1 MLYKEHIILHI
12 VILFLNNDNDTKAM
26 TKKQHPPSPDTL
38 LLQYMIGS
46 SDMKNPVVA
55 LLEEIHA
62 CGSINQAAKTVGMS
76 YKAAWERIENSNN
89 LSPKPLISRQVGG
102 SGGGGTVLTEAGHDF
117 LTRANLLQ
125 REFTSFL
132 NFFYRSP
139 EEAFST
145 LKTLRRIEMKISA
158 RNVWL
163 GNVTQIEKG
172 VVNSVVT
179 VALKGQDTIVS
190 VITDNSV
197 QRLGLQPGVE
207 VMAIVKAPSVMLGL
221 EIDRQKISAR
231 NILEGR
237 VNRIVSGVVNDEVI
251 IDLAGGNTVTSI
263 LTSASVKRLDLVPG
277 MEIAAIIKASD
288 VLLATA

>member
-1 MLYKEHIILHI
+1 
-12 VILFLNNDNDTKAM
+12 M
-26 TKKQHPPSPDTL
+26 TIKHPTPASDSPV
-38 LLQYMIGS
+38 LQYMIGS
-46 SDMKNPVVA
+46 SDTKNPVIT

-76 YKAAWERIENSNN
+76 YKAAWERIENINN

-102 SGGGGTVLTEAGHDF
+102 SGGGGTVLTETGHEF
-117 LTRANLLQ
+117 LKRANLLQ
-125 REFTSFL
+125 KEFTSFL
-132 NFFYRSP
+132 NFFYHSP
-139 EEAFST
+139 EEAFSA

-172 VVNSVVT
+172 AVNSVVT

-190 VITDNSV
+190 VITENSV
-197 QRLGLQPGVE
+197 QRLGLQPGME

-221 EIDRQKISAR
+221 AIDRQKISAR

-237 VNRIVSGVVNDEVI
+237 VNRIVPGVVNDEVV

-263 LTSASVKRLDLVPG
+263 LTSASVKRLGLVPG
-277 MEIAAIIKASD
+277 MEIAAVIKASD
-288 VLLATA
+288 VLLAIA